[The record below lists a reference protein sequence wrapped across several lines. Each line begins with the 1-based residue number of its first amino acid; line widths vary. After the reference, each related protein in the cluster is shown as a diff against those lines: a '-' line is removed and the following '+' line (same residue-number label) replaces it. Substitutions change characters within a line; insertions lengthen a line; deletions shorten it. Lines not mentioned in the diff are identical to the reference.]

1 MSWDFVLT
9 LAIGVVVSIIAIII
23 ISGKEDEK

>member
-9 LAIGVVVSIIAIII
+9 LAIGVVVSIIVIII
-23 ISGKEDEK
+23 ISGKDEEK

>member
-9 LAIGVVVSIIAIII
+9 LAIGVAASIIAIII
-23 ISGKEDEK
+23 ISEKEDEE

>member
-9 LAIGVVVSIIAIII
+9 LIIGAIAGIVIAFIIT
-23 ISGKEDEK
+23 GKDEE